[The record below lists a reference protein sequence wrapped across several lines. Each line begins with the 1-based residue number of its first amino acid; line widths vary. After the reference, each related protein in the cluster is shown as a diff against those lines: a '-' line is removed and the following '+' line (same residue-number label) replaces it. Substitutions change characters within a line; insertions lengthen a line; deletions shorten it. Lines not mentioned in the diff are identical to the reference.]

1 MKKLTVLWLFQ
12 AMVSLTVAL
21 GADPIPRADGPP
33 AVVKAG
39 PKFPDLVV
47 PPPKPN
53 DPPAPVNP
61 SANQSLDAGTYYVV
75 RDEVP
80 FRLYVS
86 GGAVSGDSLV
96 TVRMTTGPVTL
107 LGKFVDGDGTIQERT
122 FSEKSIAVVLA
133 KNGARGTVEL
143 ITDQVGATDD
153 SKVKRRTIDVN
164 GGQGPIPPPK
174 PVDPDKPKP
183 VDPVVVKSFRV
194 IMVYESGDTLPAA
207 ANSVLYGKAVEDFLN
222 ANCTGGKTGWARRD
236 KDATGEYDA
245 DRQAVWNAV
254 KDEFGP
260 PKNTK
265 TPALVIQVNDKIT
278 IEPFAATAAAT
289 VTLLKKYAEGK

>member
-1 MKKLTVLWLFQ
+1 MKKLTALWLFQ
-12 AMVSLTVAL
+12 LLVSLTVSFGTDSA
-21 GADPIPRADGPP
+21 PRADGPVP
-33 AVVKAG
+33 TVKAG

-47 PPPKPN
+47 PSPKPN

-61 SANQSLDAGTYYVV
+61 SANPNLDVGTYYVI
-75 RDEVP
+75 RDEAP
-80 FRLYVS
+80 FNLYVS
-86 GGAVSGDSLV
+86 GGAVRGDDLV
-96 TVRMTTGPVTL
+96 TVRKTAGPVTL
-107 LGKFVDGDGTIQERT
+107 LGKFVDGDGSIQERT
-122 FSEKSIAVVLA
+122 FSEKNIAVVLA
-133 KNGARGTVEL
+133 KAGAKGTVEL
-143 ITDQVGATDD
+143 IANTVGATDE
-153 SKVKRRTIDVN
+153 KTAVRKTIDVN

-183 VDPVVVKSFRV
+183 VDPVVVKTFRV

-207 ANSVLYGKAVEDFLN
+207 ANSVLYGKAVEEFLN
-222 ANCTGGKTGWARRD
+222 ANCTGGKLGWARRD

-289 VTLLKKYAEGK
+289 VTLLKKYSEGK